1 VKSIAQLG
9 TRLHALLDPQ
19 TTDAAARVRGR
30 LEAAGVDAQVAIVH
44 ASLEDVFVAATGFR
58 RDARPAAVEA

>member
-1 VKSIAQLG
+1 MRSSI
-9 TRLHALLDPQ
+9 RS

-44 ASLEDVFVAATGFR
+44 ASLEDVFVAATGFS
-58 RDARPAAVEA
+58 RDAQPAAAEA